1 MVVLCAIWG
10 FQQIAMKGAAG
21 EVAPVLQIAI
31 RSGLSA
37 IMVAVL
43 MHIRG
48 QGLSPGLWRPGV
60 VVGFLFGLE
69 FILVGEGLRRTSAA
83 HMAVFLYTAPIFAAI
98 GLHLRIA
105 TERLRPLQWAGIGL
119 AFCGIALAFL
129 GHARVGARASSP
141 SGDVMAVLA
150 GAAWG
155 LTTVAVR
162 CSRLTSAPATE
173 TLLYQLLGAFLMLL
187 LTAVLTGQT
196 GFHPTPMA
204 WTSLAFQTLLVS
216 FASYL
221 TWFWLLRQYIA
232 SRLGVFSFL
241 TPLFGVAFGVGLLH
255 EPLETSFGAGAVLVL
270 AGIILVSAAA
280 WLAKRPAAARQGEG
294 SDQSLPADKIDGARM
309 TGSQ

>member
-10 FQQIAMKGAAG
+10 FQQIAIKGAAAD
-21 EVAPVLQIAI
+21 VAPVLQIAI

-43 MHIRG
+43 MRIRG
-48 QGLSPGLWRPGV
+48 QGLSPGLWRPGM

-83 HMAVFLYTAPIFAAI
+83 HMAVFLYTAPIFAAV

-119 AFCGIALAFL
+119 AFCGIAVAFL
-129 GHARVGARASSP
+129 GHASGGARASSA

-155 LTTVAVR
+155 FTTVAVR
-162 CSRLTSAPATE
+162 CSRLTNAPATE

-187 LTAVLTGQT
+187 LTAVLTGQA

-204 WTSLAFQTLLVS
+204 WASLAFQTLLVS

-270 AGIILVSAAA
+270 AGIFLVSAAT
-280 WLAKRPAAARQGEG
+280 WLAKRPAAA
-294 SDQSLPADKIDGARM
+294 
-309 TGSQ
+309 TG

>member
-1 MVVLCAIWG
+1 MSHKAIDTRAAGIMVVLCAIWG

-21 EVAPVLQIAI
+21 DVPPVLQIAV

-37 IMVAVL
+37 LMVAVL
-43 MHIRG
+43 MRMRG
-48 QGLSPGLWRPGV
+48 RWLSPGLWRPGV
-60 VVGFLFGLE
+60 VVGLLFGLE

-98 GLHLRIA
+98 GLHLKIP
-105 TERLRPLQWAGIGL
+105 TERLRPLQWAGISL
-119 AFCGIALAFL
+119 AFCGIAVAFL
-129 GHARVGARASSP
+129 GHATAGARASSA
-141 SGDVMAVLA
+141 SGDLMGVLA

-173 TLLYQLLGAFLMLL
+173 TLLYQLLGAFFMLL
-187 LTAVLTGQT
+187 LTAVVTGQT
-196 GFHPTPMA
+196 GLRPSATA
-204 WTSLAFQTLLVS
+204 WASLAFQTLLVS

-241 TPLFGVAFGVGLLH
+241 TPLFGVAFGVWLLH
-255 EPLETSFGAGAVLVL
+255 EPLETSFGVGAVLVL
-270 AGIILVSAAA
+270 AGIVLVSAAA
-280 WLAKRPAAARQGEG
+280 WLAKRPAAQAR
-294 SDQSLPADKIDGARM
+294 
-309 TGSQ
+309 